1 MLTSALSIATK
12 TFKKRI
18 ESHLSKEI
26 ERMVNNKCS
35 VPYCPVAQAGLE
47 KRGKTRGNVTH
58 FSFPKNPDLHA
69 QWLAALNRENFT
81 PTTSSRVC
89 EIHFNREDFIPPKDP
104 NKLHVV
110 KRLKEH
116 TIPTR
121 HLGDGAGLE
130 VLTQESLVMAGDMET
145 VVTDGTVHY
154 ESIEQGIAL
163 RPSEIEQTIELEDGN
178 VETIIVKVEN
188 DKMETDDTES
198 SETTQI
204 IKVAHPHPL
213 TKKEKQGD
221 PLTVPQDVLENTM
234 QVENGYFERFLVKQ
248 PPPTVVDR
256 PPIPG
261 NDLEPEVVIPHTNDE
276 GELLSSEEKVDKLV
290 LDLKKAYKKNQTLAK
305 ANKSL
310 RLQLHQAQKKT
321 LSQKVKH
328 EVVREI
334 MSPFFTQ
341 TQIDCFCRPSWL
353 RSRNWGDQDFE
364 LALTLRRLM
373 SKKAFSYLRKK
384 RVVPMPSLTSLR
396 KYQREHGIVIHHNPN
411 KTGSNLKGTSKKK
424 QPKKLPLPLHLQQ
437 AGGKS
442 YSSSSKVMQAIN
454 IPSSAMISNTYDGQQ
469 IQIVNTNG
477 TTIGTV
483 QGVLAPSNQLQ
494 TIQLQVVDPPP
505 SAPQQS
511 KVQRVKAVTGDENWK
526 FIQVTPDGQT
536 TTYIQQSK

>member
-1 MLTSALSIATK
+1 MGNVSVSAYRVPIRNKNITK

-121 HLGDGAGLE
+121 HLGDGA
-130 VLTQESLVMAGDMET
+130 
-145 VVTDGTVHY
+145 VHY

-188 DKMETDDTES
+188 DKMETDDTGA

-248 PPPTVVDR
+248 PPPTVDR

-276 GELLSSEEKVDKLV
+276 GELLTSDEKVDKLV

-364 LALTLRRLM
+364 LALTLGRLM

-396 KYQREHGIVIHHNPN
+396 KYQRENGIVIQHNAN
-411 KTGSNLKGTSKKK
+411 KTGVNLKGSSKKK
-424 QPKKLPLPLHLQQ
+424 QPKKMIPM
-437 AGGKS
+437 AS
-442 YSSSSKVMQAIN
+442 TAI
-454 IPSSAMISNTYDGQQ
+454 
-469 IQIVNTNG
+469 
-477 TTIGTV
+477 
-483 QGVLAPSNQLQ
+483 
-494 TIQLQVVDPPP
+494 
-505 SAPQQS
+505 
-511 KVQRVKAVTGDENWK
+511 R
-526 FIQVTPDGQT
+526 
-536 TTYIQQSK
+536 

>member
-1 MLTSALSIATK
+1 
-12 TFKKRI
+12 
-18 ESHLSKEI
+18 
-26 ERMVNNKCS
+26 MVNNKCS
-35 VPYCPVAQAGLE
+35 VPYCPVAAAGLE

-58 FSFPKNPDLHA
+58 FSFPKHPDLHA
-69 QWLAALNRENFT
+69 QWVQSLQRDNFT

-89 EIHFNREDFIPPKDP
+89 EIHFNKEDFIPPKNP

-110 KRLKEH
+110 KRLKDNI
-116 TIPTR
+116 IPTR
-121 HLGDGAGLE
+121 HLGDGGGLE
-130 VLTQESLVMAGDMET
+130 ELTQEFVNVRDMET

-154 ESIEQGIAL
+154 ESIEQGITL
-163 RPSEIEQTIELEDGN
+163 RPSEIDGQTIELDDGN

-188 DKMETDDTES
+188 DGTQNEEGDP

-204 IKVAHPHPL
+204 IKVAQIP
-213 TKKEKQGD
+213 KKDLKAD
-221 PLTVPQDVLENTM
+221 PTSVPEEVLENTM
-234 QVENGYFERFLVKQ
+234 QVENGYFERFLVK
-248 PPPTVVDR
+248 PTPLENR
-256 PPIPG
+256 PPVPG
-261 NDLEPEVVIPHTNDE
+261 NDLEPEVVVPMTNE
-276 GELLSSEEKVDKLV
+276 NGEPLTGDEKVEKLV
-290 LDLKKAYKKNQTLAK
+290 QDLKKAYKKNQALAK

-310 RLQLHQAQKKT
+310 RLQLHQASKKT
-321 LSQKVKH
+321 LSQKSKH

-411 KTGSNLKGTSKKK
+411 KTGSNIKSSNKKKSKKV
-424 QPKKLPLPLHLQQ
+424 PLVPIVQGSKALSG
-437 AGGKS
+437 AT
-442 YSSSSKVMQAIN
+442 KVMHAIN
-454 IPSSAMISNTYDGQQ
+454 IPNSAMISNTYDGQQ

-483 QGVLAPSNQLQ
+483 QGVLQAPPQSLQ
-494 TIQLQVVDPPP
+494 TIQLQVVD
-505 SAPQQS
+505 APAKQ
-511 KVQRVKAVTGDENWK
+511 VTRVKAVDQDNWK

-536 TTYIQQSK
+536 TTYIQK